1 MDPTTSLS
9 LPSTFKN
16 HSKPEPCTAQ
26 PTPEDT
32 LRAKP
37 DGREKKSWGRE
48 KTTSHFPE
56 GDQIPI
62 SDKSGT
68 GGRVENC
75 VKIGKKGKKRSG
87 KRGGMW
93 SS

>member
-1 MDPTTSLS
+1 MARASSDHLTSWIPP
-9 LPSTFKN
+9 LPSSNLQK
-16 HSKPEPCTAQ
+16 HSKAEPCTTQ

-32 LRAKP
+32 LCAKP
-37 DGREKKSWGRE
+37 GGREKKSWGRE

-68 GGRVENC
+68 GGGW
-75 VKIGKKGKKRSG
+75 KIALK
-87 KRGGMW
+87 
-93 SS
+93 